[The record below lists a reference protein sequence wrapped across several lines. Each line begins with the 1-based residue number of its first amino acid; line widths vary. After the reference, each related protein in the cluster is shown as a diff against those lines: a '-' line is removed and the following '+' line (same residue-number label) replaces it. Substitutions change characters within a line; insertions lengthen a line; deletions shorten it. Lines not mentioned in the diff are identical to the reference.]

1 VVGWVLAILLGMAG
15 LPPQSAQTPKTAF
28 LPPVSISLPP
38 DILSETVQISYFL
51 VGPFGGYGGYAAQRT
66 GVHSYEIP
74 TMVDGK
80 AATEIR
86 MIVYASGCEIQQ
98 FVLPL
103 AEHSRVSQEFP
114 CQRVNTVRLSGKI
127 VPSALVRD
135 NNAELVVTYM
145 AYWAHRFFGIADG
158 MVTEFRLATV
168 SPDAD
173 GMFQVDLPYFNAD
186 VEASSSQQ
194 RASFWLMLRDS
205 KTWNHIAS
213 NLEPEKQELRLQEHA
228 LRIRSHYPDDL
239 IFTAAEP
246 FVQPSTIKGKV
257 FRSDSGEAISNSY
270 ILLTSEKDEAKHF
283 DTRTDEKGEYLFGG
297 IPAGN
302 YTVSIYAW
310 FPKRSEVPCQNPLE
324 QKTVDGG
331 DITFEWQWK
340 SQAFMEIVTLE
351 RFSIELDRENVKD
364 FDLVGR
370 EKTAS
375 AWYAVTFARVCGAG
389 SYCRLKGC

>member
-1 VVGWVLAILLGMAG
+1 MVGWVLAILLGTAG
-15 LPPQSAQTPKTAF
+15 LLPQSAQTPKTASF
-28 LPPVSISLPP
+28 LPSVSISLPP

-66 GVHSYEIP
+66 RVHSYELP

-98 FVLPL
+98 FVIPL
-103 AEHSRVSQEFP
+103 AEHSRVSQELP
-114 CQRVNTVRLSGKI
+114 CQPVETVKLSGHI
-127 VPSALVRD
+127 VPDALVRD
-135 NNAELVVTYM
+135 TDAELVVTYM
-145 AYWAHRFFGIADG
+145 AYWAQDFYGIGDG
-158 MVTEFRLATV
+158 IVTEFHLATV
-168 SPDAD
+168 SPDAK
-173 GMFQVDLPYFNAD
+173 GMFQVELPYFSVDA
-186 VEASSSQQ
+186 ETSSSQR
-194 RASFWLMLRDS
+194 RASFRLMLRDS
-205 KTWNHIAS
+205 KTWNQIAS

-239 IFTAAEP
+239 IFTADEP
-246 FVQPSTIKGKV
+246 FVQLSTIKGKV

-270 ILLTSEKDEAKHF
+270 ILLESEKDEGKHF

-297 IPAGN
+297 VPAGN

-310 FPKRSEVPCQNPLE
+310 FRKRSEVPCQNPLE

-331 DITFEWQWK
+331 DITVEWQWK
-340 SQAFMEIVTLE
+340 SQAFMGIVKLKG
-351 RFSIELDRENVKD
+351 FSIEFDRENVKD

-370 EKTAS
+370 
-375 AWYAVTFARVCGAG
+375 
-389 SYCRLKGC
+389 

>member
-1 VVGWVLAILLGMAG
+1 MVGWVLAILLGMAG
-15 LPPQSAQTPKTAF
+15 LLPQSAQTPKTASS
-28 LPPVSISLPP
+28 LASVSISLPP

-51 VGPFGGYGGYAAQRT
+51 VGPFGGYGGYVAQRT

-74 TMVDGK
+74 TMVEGK

-103 AEHSRVSQEFP
+103 AEHSRVNQEFQ
-114 CQRVNTVRLSGKI
+114 CQRAETVRLSGKI
-127 VPSALVRD
+127 VPTALVSD

-145 AYWAHRFFGIADG
+145 AYWAHGFYGITDG
-158 MVTEFRLATV
+158 IVTEFRVATV
-168 SPDAD
+168 SPDAN
-173 GMFQVDLPYFNAD
+173 GMFEIDLPYFSAD
-186 VEASSSQQ
+186 TEASSSQR
-194 RASFWLMLRDS
+194 RASFRLMLRDS
-205 KTWNHIAS
+205 KTWNLIAF
-213 NLEPEKQELRLQEHA
+213 NLEPEKQELRLQEHG
-228 LRIRSHYPDDL
+228 LRIRSQYPDDL

-246 FVQPSTIKGKV
+246 FVQLTTIKGKV
-257 FRSDSGEAISNSY
+257 FRSDSGEAISKSY
-270 ILLTSEKDEAKHF
+270 ILLTSETDEAKHF

-331 DITFEWQWK
+331 DITVEWQWK
-340 SQAFMEIVTLE
+340 SQAFMEIVKLKG
-351 RFSIELDRENVKD
+351 FSFEFDRENVKD

-370 EKTAS
+370 
-375 AWYAVTFARVCGAG
+375 
-389 SYCRLKGC
+389 